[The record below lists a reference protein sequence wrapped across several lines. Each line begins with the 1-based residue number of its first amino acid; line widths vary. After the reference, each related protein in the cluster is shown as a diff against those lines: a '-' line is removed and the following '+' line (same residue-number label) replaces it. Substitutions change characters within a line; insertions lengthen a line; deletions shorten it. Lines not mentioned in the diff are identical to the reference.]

1 MLGQWWRGGD
11 NSPVGTGHP
20 GRGGAGRITEVRP
33 QHWAGSTALYC
44 ARLGLS
50 SEQGRHTKRNQCGPT
65 RDQQQGAR
73 IKYEDGGNWNHFYV
87 LKVANVSSSSIF
99 HSHLPRIFLL
109 VACPLSV
116 SGILNR
122 FPFTARRLTR
132 SWGERGFAGL
142 CITISISIRL
152 VQRKSQKYC
161 CTFLPLTDQLYS
173 FTWSIKVEN
182 QIRVEDKSIHH
193 STSHQPGHRY
203 ICFCAAD

>member
-1 MLGQWWRGGD
+1 MEERGLW
-11 NSPVGTGHP
+11 PMFLQ
-20 GRGGAGRITEVRP
+20 VRF
-33 QHWAGSTALYC
+33 SI
-44 ARLGLS
+44 LS
-50 SEQGRHTKRNQCGPT
+50 YHVCGV
-65 RDQQQGAR
+65 DQLR
-73 IKYEDGGNWNHFYV
+73 
-87 LKVANVSSSSIF
+87 
-99 HSHLPRIFLL
+99 L
-109 VACPLSV
+109 VAWLPVSRSAPLPCPLSV

-173 FTWSIKVEN
+173 FTWSIKVDN

-203 ICFCAAD
+203 ISFCAD

>member
-1 MLGQWWRGGD
+1 MKGH
-11 NSPVGTGHP
+11 SP
-20 GRGGAGRITEVRP
+20 
-33 QHWAGSTALYC
+33 
-44 ARLGLS
+44 
-50 SEQGRHTKRNQCGPT
+50 
-65 RDQQQGAR
+65 
-73 IKYEDGGNWNHFYV
+73 
-87 LKVANVSSSSIF
+87 IF
-99 HSHLPRIFLL
+99 HSLLPRVLTLDQISL
-109 VACPLSV
+109 VAWPAGSVSTPLPCPLSV

-173 FTWSIKVEN
+173 FTWSIKVDN

-203 ICFCAAD
+203 ISFCAD